1 MRILKI
7 ELKNINALRGE
18 HKIDFRSEPF
28 KTAGLFAITGATGSG
43 KTTILDVISLALFN
57 QVPRHG
63 KSLSQGYLGSSGA
76 VITRNTR
83 EAYAAVIY
91 ACDAGVFRSAWS
103 IHITRN
109 NTLGPYHMEVSRDD
123 SGEILPLK
131 KSEVPKKNEELIEL
145 TYEQFIRAIVLAQG
159 DFAKF
164 LKSAKDKRNQL
175 LEQITGTE
183 IYRELGIM
191 AFRNAREIENKVKEL
206 ETVKQNTAG
215 KMRPADEIEDLT
227 IKKQQFEKEVSRLT
241 AALKQL
247 DDKIRIHNELSGF
260 KTKKEE
266 KSKELDR
273 LQTQLETF
281 EKEYGE
287 ILKINEK
294 LTPYRDDISNYTRN
308 RAELDQVSEKLQKT
322 EKTGSELLER
332 KIKLLEKGEE
342 LGVKSADL
350 ENLENK
356 TAAKLNVYTETEKE
370 LKRIEKE
377 YREKRKAVAETVNK
391 EPSEI
396 SSGYKTVFDRELNRV
411 EKQYLVEKQ
420 KIEANNSLPQTIE
433 ELENLRDVNLKL
445 QADKKEKKRVEE
457 SVAKLTERL
466 NLTDEKLQQLPPQIA
481 KANDKLQN
489 AELQLKTLRQEN
501 EIQKLRASLE
511 DHRKRLIDGEPCP
524 LCGAEDHPFAHES
537 EPKKSSEDEVIYKAE
552 KQVKECAGTL
562 QNLNF
567 ELSNKTEE
575 KIKIETEIND
585 YNIALRESKN
595 AVNKLNS
602 SLPEDWRKLSD
613 EEKNRV
619 FDERKQVFKNMDLA
633 IRQLEQLKAVLPAVE
648 DLSNLHTVGRK
659 RREELINLYSGE
671 NFVQQAEEIIKT
683 ARHIREK
690 ILTNKTEIKNVKG
703 RFAELKEHH
712 KTLTNKLAKPLE
724 KLGYLQIT
732 KAAEDLIPLADLEK
746 IRTRKD
752 TLKQNE
758 SSINQTLKHI
768 DEEINLREK
777 TCEQES
783 LEQITAEKN
792 QKETA
797 LESYNKELKNTD
809 YLIKQDIENQKEVEY
824 LDKEISTLKTE
835 NRGVLTL
842 KAAIGDADGKRF
854 REFAQKLTLNQLTIM
869 ANKRLKYLTDRYRLD
884 IPTKNEGED
893 LVVVDL
899 DMGEA
904 RRSATTLSG
913 GETFLVSLALAL
925 ALSDLAAQTVKI
937 ESMFIDEGFGT
948 LDPETLD
955 KTLDVLEKLQAA
967 DEKSVGIISHVSA
980 LKERITTQI
989 VLTKS
994 GRGYSDLKIRG

>member
-1 MRILKI
+1 MRILEI

-57 QVPRHG
+57 QIPRHG

-83 EAYAAVIY
+83 EAYAAVTY
-91 ACDAGVFRSAWS
+91 VCDAGVFRSAWS
-103 IHITRN
+103 VHITRN

-131 KSEVPKKNEELIEL
+131 KSEVPKKNEELIGL

-215 KMRPADEIEDLT
+215 KLRPADEIEDLT
-227 IKKQQFEKEVSRLT
+227 IKKQQFEKEVNRLT

-247 DDKIRIHNELSGF
+247 DDKIRIHNELSAF

-308 RAELDQVSEKLQKT
+308 RAELDQVTEQLQKT

-332 KIKLLEKGEE
+332 QIKLLEKGEE

-377 YREKRKAVAETVNK
+377 YREKRKAVAEAVNK

-396 SSGYKTVFDRELNRV
+396 SSDYKTVFNREFNRV
-411 EKQYLVEKQ
+411 EEQYLAEKQ
-420 KIEANNSLPQTIE
+420 KIEANNLLPQTIE
-433 ELENLRDVNLKL
+433 ELENIREINFKL
-445 QADKKEKKRVEE
+445 QTEKKEKKRVEE

-466 NLTDEKLQQLPPQIA
+466 KLTEEKLQELPPQIA
-481 KANDKLQN
+481 KTKDKLQN

-511 DHRKRLIDGEPCP
+511 DHRKCLIDGEPCP
-524 LCGAEDHPFAHES
+524 LCGSDHHPFAHES
-537 EPKKSSEDEVIYKAE
+537 EPTINIEGEVIYKTE
-552 KQVKECAGTL
+552 EQVKEYAGVL

-567 ELSNKTEE
+567 ELKTKTEE
-575 KIKIETEIND
+575 KTKIQTEIND
-585 YNIALRESKN
+585 YNTALRESESN
-595 AVNKLNS
+595 VNELNKA
-602 SLPEDWRKLSD
+602 LPADWSELSD

-619 FDERKQVFKNMDLA
+619 FEERKQTFKN
-633 IRQLEQLKAVLPAVE
+633 LESASRKRDQLKAVLPAVE
-648 DLSNLHTVGRK
+648 DLSNLHTGGKK
-659 RREELINLYSGE
+659 RRKELIDLYSGE
-671 NFVQQAEEIIKT
+671 NFVQQAEEIIKA
-683 ARHIREK
+683 ARLTGEK
-690 ILTNKTEIKNVKG
+690 ILTNKTETENVKS
-703 RFAELKEHH
+703 RVAELHANH
-712 KTLTNKLAKPLE
+712 KTLTNKLSKPLE
-724 KLGYLQIT
+724 KLGYPHIA
-732 KAAEDLIPLADLEK
+732 KAAEDIIPLTDLEK

-758 SSINQTLKHI
+758 SSISQTLKHI
-768 DEEINLREK
+768 GEEIDFREK
-777 TCEQES
+777 TCDQES

-797 LESYNKELKNTD
+797 LESHDKELKNTD
-809 YLIKQDIENQKEVEY
+809 YLLKQDIENQKEVEH
-824 LDKEISTLKTE
+824 LDKKISNLKTE

-854 REFAQKLTLNQLTIM
+854 REFAQKLTLHRLTIM
-869 ANKRLKYLTDRYRLD
+869 ANKRLQNLTDRYRLD

-967 DEKSVGIISHVSA
+967 DEKSIGIISHVSA

-994 GRGYSDLKIRG
+994 GRGYSDMEIRG